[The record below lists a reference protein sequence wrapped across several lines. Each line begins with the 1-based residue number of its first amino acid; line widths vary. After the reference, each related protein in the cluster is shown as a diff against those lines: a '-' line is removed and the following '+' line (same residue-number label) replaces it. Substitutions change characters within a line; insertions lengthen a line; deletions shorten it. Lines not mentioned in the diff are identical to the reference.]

1 MIESIKNNGKFA
13 SDLKR
18 IEGIMLRNVRSRH
31 ENVEEVLTGMIRKG
45 GKKLRPIFLLLGSAF
60 GTVKSVEA
68 YEAAAAIEM
77 IHMATL
83 IHDDIIDEATLRR
96 GQITAQS
103 KFGKDYAVF
112 MGDFL
117 MNRSVGLLKG
127 KNFIDDVLHGTE
139 KVFYGEMLQY
149 NNRYVRN
156 TSVSTYIRVAANK
169 TASLFALSLYLGAKI
184 SCCDPELCYRLR
196 RIGYYF
202 GLSFQIMD
210 DVLDFTANEKSIGKD
225 VQNDIK
231 MGFYTLPIIYT
242 ARKDEGVWELI
253 EEEQFEEMTLAIEK
267 SRGLEKTIDLTQKYI
282 IKAKKEISALP
293 DIQEKQILAG
303 LLSQLGNALQIAV

>member
-1 MIESIKNNGKFA
+1 MLERLKNNSKYA
-13 SDLKR
+13 SDMKQV
-18 IEGIMLRNVRSRH
+18 EQIMLYSVRSRH
-31 ENVEEVLTGMIRKG
+31 ENVEEVLSGMIRKG
-45 GKKLRPIFLLLGSAF
+45 GKKLRPLFLLLASGF
-60 GTVKSVEA
+60 GTVQSEEIL
-68 YEAAAAIEM
+68 EAAAAIEM

-127 KNFIDDVLHGTE
+127 KDFVSDILRGTE

-149 NNRYVRN
+149 SNRYVKN
-156 TSVSTYIRVAANK
+156 TSVTTYIRVAANK
-169 TASLFALSLYLGAKI
+169 TASLFALSFYLGAKL
-184 SCCDPELCYRLR
+184 SQCNWELCRRLR
-196 RIGYYF
+196 KIGYYF

-210 DVLDFTANEKSIGKD
+210 DVLDFTADENSIGKD
-225 VQNDIK
+225 VQNDIN

-242 ARKDEGVWELI
+242 ARNHDIIWELI
-253 EEEQFEEMTLAIEK
+253 EEERFEEMSLFIKESK
-267 SRGLEKTIDLTQKYI
+267 GLEKTVDLAKRYID
-282 IKAKKEISALP
+282 KANKEISELP
-293 DIQEKQILAG
+293 DIQEKQVIAG
-303 LLSQLGNALQIAV
+303 LLSHLQKGLQAAI